1 MNAAK
6 YKNGV
11 WRIRLDCNYSGY
23 NYGGILERSG
33 SQPYEKG
40 FVNYADIE
48 YPFDENLIESEF
60 SGGKTILRIPFGA
73 GESLYGLGLG
83 YKEISQTM
91 KVKHIRCDH
100 YGGSDNGR
108 THVPVPFYVSDA
120 GYGIF
125 VDTAAVT
132 SFYMGGS
139 VRLDAVNPPREMNRG
154 RDNDWECDQRSEFV
168 EVSFDGG
175 KADIYVI
182 AGANMTEVT
191 AKFNLLCG
199 GGCLPPK
206 WGLGMWHRV
215 HLHYSADNVGDEVAR
230 FAEHNMPLDV
240 IGLEPGW
247 QTNAYPCTHEWDR
260 ERFPD
265 PAAFIADMTAKGV
278 RINLWENM
286 YLSKQAKIFDEI
298 KLYCGSHTVWG
309 GAVPDLC
316 TDEARELMSAQ
327 HKRDHVDIGVSGY
340 KIDECDGYDNWL
352 WPDHAVFPS
361 GVNGVEMRQIFAVMF
376 ARMMGDAYRDK
387 NQRTYGL
394 IRAANAGMSSM
405 PFCIYNDCYD
415 FKQYMTGLASAGF
428 TGALWCPEIRDAKSS
443 EEWVRRF
450 QMGALSP
457 MLMLNGWANGA
468 KPWMYEDVE
477 DIIRDTINLRYE
489 LLPYIYTAF
498 ADYRFCGI
506 PPFRA
511 LCMDYSGVGVTKSGG
526 ELDHTDNPYQLKQI
540 ADVVDQY
547 MMGESLMVAPVF
559 TGNTTRNV
567 ILPDGEWYDYH
578 TGEHYSGGV
587 TITIDCP
594 LERIP
599 MFVKGGHAIP
609 TMVDGGYVIRCYG
622 DSGVGKIYDDDGLTF
637 NYESGEYRLLH
648 IKFTKSGGKIT
659 GNIPD
664 MKYI

>member
-1 MNAAK
+1 MNTAK
-6 YKNGV
+6 YKKGV
-11 WRIRLDCNYSGY
+11 WRISLDYTYSGY

-33 SQPYEKG
+33 SKPYDRG
-40 FVNYADIE
+40 FDNYADIA
-48 YPFDENLIESEF
+48 YPFDTNSIESEF
-60 SGGKTILRIPFGA
+60 SGGKTILRIPFGS
-73 GESLYGLGLG
+73 GERLYGLGLG
-83 YKEISQTM
+83 YREISQTM

-132 SFYMGGS
+132 SFYMGGA
-139 VRLDAVNPPREMNRG
+139 VRLDACNPPREMNRG
-154 RDNDWECDQRSEFV
+154 RDDDWECDQRSEYV

-175 KADIYVI
+175 KADVYVI
-182 AGANMTEVT
+182 AGLNMTEVT
-191 AKFNLLCG
+191 SKFNLLCG

-215 HLHYSADNVGDEVAR
+215 HIRFDEADVKKEVEQ
-230 FAEHNMPLDV
+230 FAEHNIPVDV

-247 QTNAYPCTHEWDR
+247 QTNSYPCTHEWDT
-260 ERFPD
+260 ERFPN
-265 PAAFIADMTAKGV
+265 PAQFVADMADKNI

-286 YLSKQAKIFDEI
+286 YISRQAELFEKI
-298 KLYCGSHTVWG
+298 KPYCGSHTVWG

-316 TDEARELMSAQ
+316 TSEALELMSEQ
-327 HKRDHVDIGVSGY
+327 HKRDHIDIGVSGY

-361 GVNGVEMRQIFAVMF
+361 GVSGIEMRQIFSVMM
-376 ARMMGDAYRDK
+376 ARMLDDKYREK

-394 IRAANAGMSSM
+394 IRAANAGMSST

-428 TGALWCPEIRDAKSS
+428 TGALWCPEIRDAKSP

-457 MLMLNGWANGA
+457 MLMLNAWANGA
-468 KPWMYEDVE
+468 KPWMYPEVE

-489 LLPYIYTAF
+489 LLPYLYTAF
-498 ADYRFCGI
+498 ADYRFYGT

-511 LCMDYSGVGVTKSGG
+511 LCMDYGNIGGKVSGG
-526 ELDHTDNPYQLKQI
+526 ELDHTANPYQLKLI
-540 ADVVDQY
+540 AEVVDHY
-547 MMGESLMVAPVF
+547 MVGESLMVAPAFVGQ
-559 TGNTTRNV
+559 TERDV
-567 ILPDGEWYDYH
+567 ILPDGDWYDYH
-578 TGEHYSGGV
+578 TGEFYTGNQTV
-587 TITIDCP
+587 AVKCP

-599 MFVKGGHAIP
+599 MFVKSGHAIP
-609 TMVDGGYVIRCYG
+609 TFKDGGYVIRCYG
-622 DSGVGKIYDDDGLTF
+622 GTKCKIYEDDGVSF
-637 NYESGEYRLLH
+637 DYEN
-648 IKFTKSGGKIT
+648 GKY
-659 GNIPD
+659 NIINVTEDTPD
-664 MKYI
+664 MKFIQIGKAK